1 MFSFGTQTNTNLW
14 TFNDDKSGLQFSQ
27 TSDIEN
33 AYKDLFKRI
42 FPDINLDPSTPA
54 GQIITYLTEQDTATI
69 QGIQDFVNYFFFGV
83 NKIFLIAYFRDIRTK
98 IFIYFSKRK
107 RTY

>member
-54 GQIITYLTEQDTATI
+54 DYHISNRAGYSYNTRHSRLC
-69 QGIQDFVNYFFFGV
+69 
-83 NKIFLIAYFRDIRTK
+83 KLLLSRW
-98 IFIYFSKRK
+98 K
-107 RTY
+107 RTNARPMGL